1 MTKRER
7 VLAAIL
13 GQDIDSI
20 PSSYS
25 LHFPAEKAKSNKGV
39 RSHLEFYKK
48 TDVDIM
54 KIMNEYL
61 VPDFGGIRV
70 PSDWK
75 IIPSFNRKTKFISDF
90 GDFVKKIV
98 DRLGP
103 DDFFLATIHGICASS
118 IHPIE
123 ARYGYLPVRELQVS
137 HLREKSA
144 PYLDACR
151 RIADGLCCMADVL
164 LEAGVD
170 GIYYAALGGERHFY
184 TDEEFSRAVL
194 PFDLQVL
201 RHIKAKGG
209 YVLLHLCKNNLN
221 MQRFKPYAPYADIVN
236 WGVAE
241 TNFSLKDGKKLF
253 SNAAIMGGLPN
264 RAKMWS
270 QGSDEDLKKAIK
282 KIIAEMGRKKFIMG
296 ADCTLATDLA
306 YERINT
312 AVRTARL
319 R

>member
-25 LHFPAEKAKSNKGV
+25 LHLPAEKAKSNKGV

-151 RIADGLCCMADVL
+151 RIADGLCCMADLL

-194 PFDLQVL
+194 PFDLQVIK
-201 RHIKAKGG
+201 HIKAKGG
-209 YVLLHLCKNNLN
+209 YVLLHMCKNNLN

>member
-1 MTKRER
+1 
-7 VLAAIL
+7 
-13 GQDIDSI
+13 
-20 PSSYS
+20 
-25 LHFPAEKAKSNKGV
+25 
-39 RSHLEFYKK
+39 
-48 TDVDIM
+48 
-54 KIMNEYL
+54 
-61 VPDFGGIRV
+61 
-70 PSDWK
+70 
-75 IIPSFNRKTKFISDF
+75 
-90 GDFVKKIV
+90 
-98 DRLGP
+98 
-103 DDFFLATIHGICASS
+103 
-118 IHPIE
+118 
-123 ARYGYLPVRELQVS
+123 
-137 HLREKSA
+137 
-144 PYLDACR
+144 
-151 RIADGLCCMADVL
+151 MADVL

-209 YVLLHLCKNNLN
+209 YVLLHMCKNNLN

>member
-209 YVLLHLCKNNLN
+209 YVLLHMCKNNLN

>member
-13 GQDIDSI
+13 GHEVDVV

-25 LHFPAEKAKSNKGV
+25 LHFPSEKAKSNKGV

-209 YVLLHLCKNNLN
+209 YVLLHMCKNNLN

>member
-151 RIADGLCCMADVL
+151 RIADGLCCMADLL

-209 YVLLHLCKNNLN
+209 YVLLHMCKNNLN

>member
-7 VLAAIL
+7 VLAAVF
-13 GQDIDSI
+13 GQEVDVV

-25 LHFPAEKAKSNKGV
+25 LHFPSEKAKSNKGV
-39 RSHLEFYKK
+39 ASHLEFYRK

-61 VPDFGGIRV
+61 VPDFGSIRV
-70 PSDWK
+70 PTDWK
-75 IIPSFNRKTKFISDF
+75 IIPSFSRKTKFISDF
-90 GDFVKKIV
+90 GDFVKKII

-103 DDFFLATIHGICASS
+103 DDFSLATIHGICASS

-123 ARYGYLPVRELQVS
+123 ARYGYLPVREMQVS
-137 HLREKSA
+137 HLREKGE

-151 RIADGLCCMADVL
+151 RIADGLCIMADMIF
-164 LEAGVD
+164 EAGAD
-170 GIYYAALGGERHFY
+170 GVYYAALGGERHFY

-194 PFDLQVL
+194 PFDLQVIK
-201 RHIKAKGG
+201 HIKAKGG
-209 YVLLHLCKNNLN
+209 YVLLHMCKNNLN
-221 MQRFKPYAPYADIVN
+221 MQRFKPYASYADIVN

-241 TNFSLKDGKKLF
+241 TNFSLKEGKKLF
-253 SNAAIMGGLPN
+253 STSAIMGGLPN
-264 RAKMWS
+264 RAKMWT

-282 KIIAEMGRKKFIMG
+282 KIIAEMGHKKFIMG

-312 AVRTARL
+312 AVRTARSK
-319 R
+319 